1 MNSGVMRIC
10 RDRTSSVGRCRGDNM
25 TRELKRAN
33 ITLSETGL
41 EQYRAPLVAYF
52 LRRVHIR
59 AEAEDLAQEVFARL
73 VERDGGYAD
82 ESARSYIFAIATN
95 LARDRFRRL
104 RVRGHAA
111 TLSGEWHGAYPAALI
126 DDLTPERVLL
136 GRERL
141 RQIDA
146 ALAELNDVTREILVA
161 LRVGGRRP
169 AEIGPTQR
177 IPRSQLTKPRDG
189 K

>member
-1 MNSGVMRIC
+1 MIRRPPRSTRTDTLFPYTTLFRSYQFKFAYSSMNSGVMRIC

-126 DDLTPERVLL
+126 DDLTLARV
-136 GRERL
+136 RL
-141 RQIDA
+141 
-146 ALAELNDVTREILVA
+146 EEHESEI
-161 LRVGGRRP
+161 
-169 AEIGPTQR
+169 
-177 IPRSQLTKPRDG
+177 
-189 K
+189 

>member
-59 AEAEDLAQEVFARL
+59 AEAESLAQEVFARL

-82 ESARSYIFAIATN
+82 ESARSYIFAIATK
-95 LARDRFRRL
+95 LTRARIRDRKSTRL
-104 RVRGHAA
+104 NSSH
-111 TLSGEWHGAYPAALI
+111 
-126 DDLTPERVLL
+126 
-136 GRERL
+136 
-141 RQIDA
+141 
-146 ALAELNDVTREILVA
+146 
-161 LRVGGRRP
+161 
-169 AEIGPTQR
+169 
-177 IPRSQLTKPRDG
+177 
-189 K
+189 

>member
-1 MNSGVMRIC
+1 MK
-10 RDRTSSVGRCRGDNM
+10 
-25 TRELKRAN
+25 RELKRAN
-33 ITLSETGL
+33 ITRAETGL

-126 DDLTPERVLL
+126 DDLTPERVLI
-136 GRERL
+136 GRARL

-146 ALAELNDVTREILVA
+146 ELAELNDVTREIFVSFRLGG
-161 LRVGGRRP
+161 LRRGDI
-169 AEIGPTQR
+169 APTR
-177 IPRSQLTKPRDG
+177 GIER
-189 K
+189 

>member
-73 VERDGGYAD
+73 VARRSEEHTSELQSLMGISYAV
-82 ESARSYIFAIATN
+82 YC
-95 LARDRFRRL
+95 
-104 RVRGHAA
+104 
-111 TLSGEWHGAYPAALI
+111 
-126 DDLTPERVLL
+126 
-136 GRERL
+136 
-141 RQIDA
+141 
-146 ALAELNDVTREILVA
+146 LNK
-161 LRVGGRRP
+161 
-169 AEIGPTQR
+169 QHN
-177 IPRSQLTKPRDG
+177 
-189 K
+189 